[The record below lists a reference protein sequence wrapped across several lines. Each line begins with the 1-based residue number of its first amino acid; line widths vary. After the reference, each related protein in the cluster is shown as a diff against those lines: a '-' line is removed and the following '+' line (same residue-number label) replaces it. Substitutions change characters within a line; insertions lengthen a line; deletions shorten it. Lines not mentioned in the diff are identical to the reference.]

1 MIIAVISDL
10 HANWE
15 ATQAVF
21 RELDTIQP
29 GGIVCLGDLVGYN
42 ASPNEVVDF
51 IRHRN
56 IPCVMGNHDAACSG
70 LEEPWFFRSGA
81 KKAIQWTLNELRD
94 DNKQYL
100 RGLRE
105 QIRFKGFCLGVH
117 GSPANRDDYIIDWLD
132 AMRAMEHLDG
142 KELRLCFFGH
152 SHRVS
157 LFSEQGAV
165 QIPTA
170 PSSRQTLNG
179 HGRYFINPGAVG
191 QPRDHDP
198 RAAYLLFDTQSLT
211 LEFRRVEYDIESAQ
225 RRIVDAGLPPEL
237 AKRLAKGK

>member
-1 MIIAVISDL
+1 MLLAVISDL
-10 HANWE
+10 HANLE
-15 ATQAVF
+15 ATEAVF
-21 RELDTIQP
+21 KDLDSVQP

-42 ASPNEVVDF
+42 ANPNEVVDLV
-51 IRHRN
+51 RARN
-56 IPCVMGNHDAACSG
+56 IPCVMGNHDAACCG
-70 LEEPWFFRSGA
+70 LEEPWFFRSAA
-81 KKAIQWTLNELRD
+81 KKAIEWTLGALRD

-100 RGLRE
+100 RSLRE
-105 QIRFKGFCLGVH
+105 QIRFKDFCLGVH

-142 KELRLCFFGH
+142 KELRVCFFGH

-165 QIPTA
+165 PFTNGHTGRF
-170 PSSRQTLNG
+170 PLNG
-179 HGRYFINPGAVG
+179 HGRFFVNPGAVG

-198 RAAYLLFDTQSLT
+198 RAAYLLFDVEQMSI
-211 LEFRRVEYDIESAQ
+211 EFRRVEYDLEGAQ

-237 AKRLAKGK
+237 ARRLAKGK